1 MFANTREVD
10 RGPGRTPCGW
20 TQVDSRRSTTVRTG
34 MWSREH
40 RHAPLRTRLHQVC
53 PDGCAR
59 SHSHTPQPARIA
71 ETCVAGFWGRGTAA
85 PPPAAAA
92 PPASRGQPERAALAR
107 GGSGHPALL
116 PAPVPTTTRGP
127 SMAFGQRASWPP
139 GVRARE
145 VDVRDVEAR
154 GRLCARCPGTD
165 PDTPGLLATGPWTCD
180 GGRTVL
186 DRAELRRGI
195 RTRQTTDGWRRGS
208 VTPGVRETRVGTPPQ
223 RNADALGETRS
234 RPAEQPGA
242 RHSRSRRR
250 QPQRRGCEESAGAAG
265 KSQRLPV
272 RKGGQRLDVRTQRT
286 GRSRGARKRRNK
298 AAKGDRPLPRQ
309 WAPRAA
315 LGPGAESRP
324 QPAEPADLG
333 PSARMGVLRALES
346 RMTLRKA
353 PARGPARRRG

>member
-1 MFANTREVD
+1 M
-10 RGPGRTPCGW
+10 RGRFLGEGHCRTTPGRGRPAG
-20 TQVDSRRSTTVRTG
+20 
-34 MWSREH
+34 
-40 RHAPLRTRLHQVC
+40 
-53 PDGCAR
+53 
-59 SHSHTPQPARIA
+59 QP
-71 ETCVAGFWGRGTAA
+71 GTAGESRARTWGLGTPRA
-85 PPPAAAA
+85 PPC
-92 PPASRGQPERAALAR
+92 
-107 GGSGHPALL
+107 
-116 PAPVPTTTRGP
+116 PTTTRGP

-145 VDVRDVEAR
+145 ADVRDVEAR

-272 RKGGQRLDVRTQRT
+272 RKGGQRLDVRAQRT

-346 RMTLRKA
+346 RMTPRKA

>member
-1 MFANTREVD
+1 MFANTREVE

-53 PDGCAR
+53 PDECAR
-59 SHSHTPQPARIA
+59 SHAHTPQPTRSA
-71 ETCVAGFWGRGTAA
+71 ETCVAGFWGRGAAA

-116 PAPVPTTTRGP
+116 PAPVPTTTQGP

-145 VDVRDVEAR
+145 ADVRNVEAR

-165 PDTPGLLATGPWTCD
+165 PDTPGLLSTGPWTCD

-208 VTPGVRETRVGTPPQ
+208 VAPGVRETRVGTPP
-223 RNADALGETRS
+223 
-234 RPAEQPGA
+234 P
-242 RHSRSRRR
+242 
-250 QPQRRGCEESAGAAG
+250 
-265 KSQRLPV
+265 K
-272 RKGGQRLDVRTQRT
+272 
-286 GRSRGARKRRNK
+286 KR
-298 AAKGDRPLPRQ
+298 
-309 WAPRAA
+309 
-315 LGPGAESRP
+315 
-324 QPAEPADLG
+324 
-333 PSARMGVLRALES
+333 
-346 RMTLRKA
+346 
-353 PARGPARRRG
+353 